1 MATLKQQDTLMECL
15 SCSHLK
21 TAEMWIA
28 LEPLVSTEN
37 EISIYRLESIAG
49 RYECT
54 ISGLRWVCESKVTLL
69 YHFSSWDPHRAVL
82 QSMGYR
88 QAGPLLDIKIIE
100 GKLKEV
106 HLPHFACF
114 GARMD
119 ISYTEQDIVLF
130 TWEFSIH
137 IKINV
142 LIKLIMFWFLS
153 ILGVGDRYD
162 PAIKQKVR
170 VLHVEGRG
178 VSIEQVDKVTR
189 FHVKIL
195 HPSFSLRGVILQ
207 ALGCSVHCDLQIYRA
222 RTAHLTLHAYLM
234 PCDPALTQAVEKQE
248 KCHGSTRILTPRPE
262 KSQWLTSDFY
272 LTTSCPSDVN
282 PRRLEL
288 AHVDPPNFFEVFIR
302 DADLDFSLN
311 LSCKSRKQTI
321 WNHEIRAAEYRG
333 SILTSDQHF
342 VDLHQ
347 TALIDR
353 VSQVG
358 PILDRLLKSGVITA
372 DGYSDVIA
380 ERNNQKKMRALFDGP
395 LKGCGPECKDRFLE
409 ILTELEP
416 YLINHLKLE

>member
-1 MATLKQQDTLMECL
+1 MATLKQDTLMECL

-21 TAEMWIA
+21 TAEIWIA

-69 YHFSSWDPHRAVL
+69 YHFSSWDPHRALL

-114 GARMD
+114 GAR
-119 ISYTEQDIVLF
+119 
-130 TWEFSIH
+130 
-137 IKINV
+137 
-142 LIKLIMFWFLS
+142 
-153 ILGVGDRYD
+153 VGDCYD
-162 PAIKQKVR
+162 PSIKQKVR
-170 VLHVEGRG
+170 VLHVEGSG

-248 KCHGSTRILTPRPE
+248 KCHGSIRILKPRPE

-288 AHVDPPNFFEVFIR
+288 AYVDPPNFFEVFIR

>member
-21 TAEMWIA
+21 TAEIWIA

-114 GARMD
+114 GAR
-119 ISYTEQDIVLF
+119 
-130 TWEFSIH
+130 
-137 IKINV
+137 
-142 LIKLIMFWFLS
+142 
-153 ILGVGDRYD
+153 VGDRYD
-162 PAIKQKVR
+162 PSIKQKVR

-222 RTAHLTLHAYLM
+222 KTAHLTLHAYLM

-248 KCHGSTRILTPRPE
+248 KCHGSTRILKPRPE

>member
-114 GARMD
+114 GAR
-119 ISYTEQDIVLF
+119 
-130 TWEFSIH
+130 
-137 IKINV
+137 
-142 LIKLIMFWFLS
+142 
-153 ILGVGDRYD
+153 VGDRYD
-162 PAIKQKVR
+162 PSIKQKVR

-372 DGYSDVIA
+372 DGYSGVIA

>member
-1 MATLKQQDTLMECL
+1 MATLKQDTLMECL

-21 TAEMWIA
+21 TAEIWIA

-69 YHFSSWDPHRAVL
+69 YHFSSWDPHRALL

-114 GARMD
+114 GAR
-119 ISYTEQDIVLF
+119 
-130 TWEFSIH
+130 
-137 IKINV
+137 
-142 LIKLIMFWFLS
+142 
-153 ILGVGDRYD
+153 VGDCYD
-162 PAIKQKVR
+162 PSIKQKVR
-170 VLHVEGRG
+170 VLHVEGSG

-248 KCHGSTRILTPRPE
+248 KCHGSTRILKPRPE

-288 AHVDPPNFFEVFIR
+288 AYVDPPNFFEVFIR

>member
-114 GARMD
+114 GAR
-119 ISYTEQDIVLF
+119 
-130 TWEFSIH
+130 
-137 IKINV
+137 
-142 LIKLIMFWFLS
+142 
-153 ILGVGDRYD
+153 VGDRYD

>member
-21 TAEMWIA
+21 TAEIWIA

-49 RYECT
+49 RYECR
-54 ISGLRWVCESKVTLL
+54 ISGLRWVCERKVTLL

-88 QAGPLLDIKIIE
+88 QGGPLLDIKIIE

-106 HLPHFACF
+106 HLPHFLCF
-114 GARMD
+114 GAR
-119 ISYTEQDIVLF
+119 
-130 TWEFSIH
+130 
-137 IKINV
+137 
-142 LIKLIMFWFLS
+142 
-153 ILGVGDRYD
+153 VGDRYD
-162 PAIKQKVR
+162 PSIKQKVR
-170 VLHVEGRG
+170 VLHVEDRG

-234 PCDPALTQAVEKQE
+234 PCDPALTQVVEKQE
-248 KCHGSTRILTPRPE
+248 KCHGSTRILKPRPE

-302 DADLDFSLN
+302 DADSDFSLN

-321 WNHEIRAAEYRG
+321 WNHEIQEAEYRG
-333 SILTSDQHF
+333 PILTSDQHF

-353 VSQVG
+353 VSQVD

-372 DGYSDVIA
+372 DGYSDMIA
-380 ERNNQKKMRALFDGP
+380 ERNNQKKMRELFDGP
-395 LKGCGPECKDRFLE
+395 LKGCGSECKDRFLE

-416 YLINHLKLE
+416 YLINHLKRE

>member
-21 TAEMWIA
+21 TTEIWIA

-114 GARMD
+114 GAR
-119 ISYTEQDIVLF
+119 
-130 TWEFSIH
+130 
-137 IKINV
+137 
-142 LIKLIMFWFLS
+142 
-153 ILGVGDRYD
+153 VGDRYD
-162 PAIKQKVR
+162 PSIKQKVR

-248 KCHGSTRILTPRPE
+248 KCHGSTRILKPRPE

-302 DADLDFSLN
+302 DADSDFSLN

-395 LKGCGPECKDRFLE
+395 LKGCGPECKDQFLE

>member
-1 MATLKQQDTLMECL
+1 MECL

-21 TAEMWIA
+21 TAEIWIA

-49 RYECT
+49 RYECR
-54 ISGLRWVCESKVTLL
+54 ISGLRWVCERKVTLL

-88 QAGPLLDIKIIE
+88 QGGPLLDIKIIE

-106 HLPHFACF
+106 HLPHFLCF
-114 GARMD
+114 GAR
-119 ISYTEQDIVLF
+119 
-130 TWEFSIH
+130 
-137 IKINV
+137 
-142 LIKLIMFWFLS
+142 
-153 ILGVGDRYD
+153 VGDRYD
-162 PAIKQKVR
+162 PSIKQKVR
-170 VLHVEGRG
+170 VLHVEDRG

-234 PCDPALTQAVEKQE
+234 PCDPALTQVVEKQE
-248 KCHGSTRILTPRPE
+248 KCHGSTRILKPRPE

-302 DADLDFSLN
+302 DADSDFSLN

-321 WNHEIRAAEYRG
+321 WNHEIQEAEYRG
-333 SILTSDQHF
+333 PILTSDQHF

-353 VSQVG
+353 VSQVD

-372 DGYSDVIA
+372 DGYSDMIA
-380 ERNNQKKMRALFDGP
+380 ERNNQKKMRELFDGP
-395 LKGCGPECKDRFLE
+395 LKGCGSECKDRFLE

-416 YLINHLKLE
+416 YLINHLKRE

>member
-1 MATLKQQDTLMECL
+1 MDGFIPRITLLLDRYMHWLFNSFTYYLLCDLTSDTLMECL
-15 SCSHLK
+15 NCSHLK
-21 TAEMWIA
+21 TAEIWIA

-37 EISIYRLESIAG
+37 DISIYRLESIAG
-49 RYECT
+49 RYECR

-88 QAGPLLDIKIIE
+88 QGGPLLDIKIIE

-114 GARMD
+114 G
-119 ISYTEQDIVLF
+119 
-130 TWEFSIH
+130 
-137 IKINV
+137 
-142 LIKLIMFWFLS
+142 
-153 ILGVGDRYD
+153 VGDYD
-162 PAIKQKVR
+162 PSVKQKVR
-170 VLHVEGRG
+170 VLHVEDSG

-195 HPSFSLRGVILQ
+195 HPSFSLRGVVLQ
-207 ALGCSVHCDLQIYRA
+207 TLGCSVHCDLQIYRA

-248 KCHGSTRILTPRPE
+248 KCNGSTRILKPRPE

-302 DADLDFSLN
+302 DADFDFSLN

-321 WNHEIRAAEYRG
+321 WNHEIREAEYRAP
-333 SILTSDQHF
+333 ILAADQHF

-353 VSQVG
+353 VSQVD

-372 DGYSDVIA
+372 DDYSDVIA
-380 ERNNQKKMRALFDGP
+380 ERNNQKKMRELFDGP
-395 LKGCGPECKDRFLE
+395 LKGCGPEGKDRFLE

-416 YLINHLKLE
+416 YLINHLKRE

>member
-21 TAEMWIA
+21 TAEIWIA

-69 YHFSSWDPHRAVL
+69 YHFSSWDPHRALL

-114 GARMD
+114 GAR
-119 ISYTEQDIVLF
+119 
-130 TWEFSIH
+130 
-137 IKINV
+137 
-142 LIKLIMFWFLS
+142 
-153 ILGVGDRYD
+153 VGDCYD
-162 PAIKQKVR
+162 PSIKQKVR
-170 VLHVEGRG
+170 VLHVEGSG

-189 FHVKIL
+189 FHVKVL

-248 KCHGSTRILTPRPE
+248 KCHGSTRILKPRPE

-288 AHVDPPNFFEVFIR
+288 AYVDPPNFFEVFIR

-358 PILDRLLKSGVITA
+358 PILDRLLKSGIITA
-372 DGYSDVIA
+372 DGYSDVTA

-395 LKGCGPECKDRFLE
+395 LKGCGPECKDQFLE

>member
-1 MATLKQQDTLMECL
+1 MECL

-21 TAEMWIA
+21 TAEIWIA

-49 RYECT
+49 RYECR
-54 ISGLRWVCESKVTLL
+54 ISGLRWVCERKVTLL

-88 QAGPLLDIKIIE
+88 QGGPLLDIKIIE

-106 HLPHFACF
+106 HLPHFLCF
-114 GARMD
+114 GAR
-119 ISYTEQDIVLF
+119 
-130 TWEFSIH
+130 
-137 IKINV
+137 
-142 LIKLIMFWFLS
+142 
-153 ILGVGDRYD
+153 VGDRYD
-162 PAIKQKVR
+162 PSIKQKVR
-170 VLHVEGRG
+170 VLHVEDRG

-234 PCDPALTQAVEKQE
+234 PCDPALTQVVEKQE
-248 KCHGSTRILTPRPE
+248 KCHGSTRILKPRPE

-302 DADLDFSLN
+302 DADSDFSLN

-321 WNHEIRAAEYRG
+321 WNHEIQEAEYRG
-333 SILTSDQHF
+333 PILTSDQHF

-353 VSQVG
+353 VSQVD

-372 DGYSDVIA
+372 DGYSDMIA
-380 ERNNQKKMRALFDGP
+380 ERNNQKKMRELFDGP
-395 LKGCGPECKDRFLE
+395 LKGCGSDCKDRFLE

-416 YLINHLKLE
+416 YLINHLKRE

>member
-1 MATLKQQDTLMECL
+1 
-15 SCSHLK
+15 
-21 TAEMWIA
+21 
-28 LEPLVSTEN
+28 
-37 EISIYRLESIAG
+37 
-49 RYECT
+49 
-54 ISGLRWVCESKVTLL
+54 
-69 YHFSSWDPHRAVL
+69 
-82 QSMGYR
+82 MGYR
-88 QAGPLLDIKIIE
+88 QGGPLLDIKIIE

-114 GARMD
+114 GAR
-119 ISYTEQDIVLF
+119 
-130 TWEFSIH
+130 
-137 IKINV
+137 
-142 LIKLIMFWFLS
+142 
-153 ILGVGDRYD
+153 VGDCYD
-162 PAIKQKVR
+162 PSIKQKVR
-170 VLHVEGRG
+170 VLHVEERG

-207 ALGCSVHCDLQIYRA
+207 ALGCSVHCDFQIYRA

-248 KCHGSTRILTPRPE
+248 RCHGSTRILKPRPE

-288 AHVDPPNFFEVFIR
+288 AHDDPPNFFEVFIR
-302 DADLDFSLN
+302 DADFDFSLN

-321 WNHEIRAAEYRG
+321 WNHEIREVEYRG
-333 SILTSDQHF
+333 PILTSDQHF

-353 VSQVG
+353 VSQVD

-380 ERNNQKKMRALFDGP
+380 EKNNQKKMRELFDGP
-395 LKGCGPECKDRFLE
+395 LKGCGPEGKDQFLE

-416 YLINHLKLE
+416 YLINHLKRE

>member
-21 TAEMWIA
+21 TAETWIA

-69 YHFSSWDPHRAVL
+69 YHFSSWEPHRAVL

-114 GARMD
+114 GER
-119 ISYTEQDIVLF
+119 
-130 TWEFSIH
+130 
-137 IKINV
+137 
-142 LIKLIMFWFLS
+142 
-153 ILGVGDRYD
+153 VGDCYD
-162 PAIKQKVR
+162 PSIKQKVR
-170 VLHVEGRG
+170 VLHVEGHG

-222 RTAHLTLHAYLM
+222 RTAHLTLHVYLM

-248 KCHGSTRILTPRPE
+248 KCHGSTRILKPRPE

-288 AHVDPPNFFEVFIR
+288 AHVDPPNFFEMFIR

-333 SILTSDQHF
+333 SILTSGQHF

-380 ERNNQKKMRALFDGP
+380 ERNNQKKMKALFDGP
-395 LKGCGPECKDRFLE
+395 LNGCGPECKDRFLE

>member
-1 MATLKQQDTLMECL
+1 
-15 SCSHLK
+15 
-21 TAEMWIA
+21 MWIA

-114 GARMD
+114 GAR
-119 ISYTEQDIVLF
+119 
-130 TWEFSIH
+130 
-137 IKINV
+137 
-142 LIKLIMFWFLS
+142 
-153 ILGVGDRYD
+153 VGDRYD

>member
-1 MATLKQQDTLMECL
+1 
-15 SCSHLK
+15 
-21 TAEMWIA
+21 
-28 LEPLVSTEN
+28 
-37 EISIYRLESIAG
+37 
-49 RYECT
+49 
-54 ISGLRWVCESKVTLL
+54 
-69 YHFSSWDPHRAVL
+69 
-82 QSMGYR
+82 MGYR
-88 QAGPLLDIKIIE
+88 QGGPLLDIKIIE

-114 GARMD
+114 G
-119 ISYTEQDIVLF
+119 
-130 TWEFSIH
+130 
-137 IKINV
+137 
-142 LIKLIMFWFLS
+142 
-153 ILGVGDRYD
+153 VGDYD
-162 PAIKQKVR
+162 PSIKQKVR
-170 VLHVEGRG
+170 VLHVKDRG

-195 HPSFSLRGVILQ
+195 HPSFSLRGVVLQ
-207 ALGCSVHCDLQIYRA
+207 TLGCSVHCDLQIYRA

-248 KCHGSTRILTPRPE
+248 KCHGSTRILKPRPE

-302 DADLDFSLN
+302 DADFDFSLN

-321 WNHEIRAAEYRG
+321 WNHEIREAEYRAP
-333 SILTSDQHF
+333 ILTADQHF

-353 VSQVG
+353 VSQVD

-380 ERNNQKKMRALFDGP
+380 ERNNQKKMSELFDGP
-395 LKGCGPECKDRFLE
+395 LKGCGPEGKDRFLE

-416 YLINHLKLE
+416 YLINHLKRE

>member
-1 MATLKQQDTLMECL
+1 MATSKHQDTLTECL

-21 TAEMWIA
+21 TAEIWIER
-28 LEPLVSTEN
+28 EPLVSTEN

-49 RYECT
+49 RYECRV
-54 ISGLRWVCESKVTLL
+54 SGLRWVCESKVTLQ

-88 QAGPLLDIKIIE
+88 QGGPLLDIKIIE
-100 GKLKEV
+100 GKLEEV

-114 GARMD
+114 GECMD
-119 ISYTEQDIVLF
+119 VSYTEQDIVLL

-137 IKINV
+137 FKINV
-142 LIKLIMFWFLS
+142 LIKLILMQMFWFVS

-162 PAIKQKVR
+162 PSIKQKVR
-170 VLHVEGRG
+170 VLNVADRG

-222 RTAHLTLHAYLM
+222 RTAHLTLRAYLM

-248 KCHGSTRILTPRPE
+248 KCHGSTRILKPRPE

-288 AHVDPPNFFEVFIR
+288 AHVDPPYFFEVFIR
-302 DADLDFSLN
+302 DADFDFSLN

-321 WNHEIRAAEYRG
+321 WKHEIRE
-333 SILTSDQHF
+333 DQHF

-353 VSQVG
+353 VSQVD

-380 ERNNQKKMRALFDGP
+380 ENNNQKKMRELFDGP
-395 LKGCGPECKDRFLE
+395 LKGCGPEGKDRFLE
-409 ILTELEP
+409 ILTEMEP
-416 YLINHLKLE
+416 NLINHLKRE